1 MCPWPERWKNLV
13 GYRTNFLGRIA
24 AFPNSKTKT
33 RTDEITAY
41 VEDYELNF
49 RF

>member
-1 MCPWPERWKNLV
+1 MCPWPERWKNFV
-13 GYRTNFLGRIA
+13 GYRNKLLGRIA
-24 AFPNSKTKT
+24 AFPNSKTKS

-41 VEDYELNF
+41 EEDYELNF